1 MHRTILIIENIKP
14 INNLKIISQIEGQF
28 IPNKV
33 FIQKAL
39 IRWIKKSIQEIN
51 LDMVVRM
58 LENLK
63 SKIVKAKND
72 GLESLL

>member
-1 MHRTILIIENIKP
+1 MNE
-14 INNLKIISQIEGQF
+14 
-28 IPNKV
+28 
-33 FIQKAL
+33 
-39 IRWIKKSIQEIN
+39 KSIQEIN